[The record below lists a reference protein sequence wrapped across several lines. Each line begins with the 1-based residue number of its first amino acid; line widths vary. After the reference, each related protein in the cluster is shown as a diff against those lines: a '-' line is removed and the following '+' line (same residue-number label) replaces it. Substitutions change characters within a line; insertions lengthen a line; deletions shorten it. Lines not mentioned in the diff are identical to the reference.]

1 MTGWRIGYAISKVP
15 NLIETMEYINEG
27 IVYSAPSISQRA
39 ALHALKNFKNIKNNN
54 VPLFKER
61 IDYAYERIKKI
72 PYLQAFKPQG
82 GIYIFINIEK
92 TGLSSKEFAEMVF
105 EKLNITLLDGTS
117 FGVDGFVRI
126 ACTLDISLL
135 KEAFDRLENLQF

>member
-1 MTGWRIGYAISKVP
+1 
-15 NLIETMEYINEG
+15 
-27 IVYSAPSISQRA
+27 
-39 ALHALKNFKNIKNNN
+39 
-54 VPLFKER
+54 
-61 IDYAYERIKKI
+61 
-72 PYLQAFKPQG
+72 
-82 GIYIFINIEK
+82 
-92 TGLSSKEFAEMVF
+92 MVF